1 MSSKLPPLEP
11 FRKPPPE
18 GVFELGLCM
27 AGAISAGAYT
37 AGVLDYLIEA
47 LDAFAAERADRQAKG
62 QAPLHEVR
70 LLALGGASAGGICSA
85 IASMFLDKRFPPV
98 RPETPAAARRDNP
111 LWRAWVEDVD
121 IRKLLG
127 SRDAQPGRKLPSLLD
142 CTVLED
148 IVDTLLDARPGMAT
162 AERPWLADPL
172 RSILTLS
179 NLRGVPYGLRFGN
192 QNTFRL
198 WMSSHA
204 DYVRYAVALDKD
216 TGAAAGDPRGQGE
229 TPLLRDLPR
238 GAARDGFKGIVLGTS
253 AFPLALAPRVLTR
266 DVGDYAMRAAET
278 ATSGLKDLPTDQP
291 PPGWVALT
299 QPDFAPDPTPDP
311 YRALCVDGGAM
322 NNQPLDLVRQALAGW
337 AGQNPREP
345 SLASRATILIEPF
358 VNKGALGPMATGGLL
373 DTILPLFNALVANS
387 RFMPEDLA
395 LAAAENV
402 ASRFMIAP
410 SRGRDWQGEGA
421 IASGYLGGFLGF
433 FEQAYREHDFFL
445 GRRNARAF
453 LQWIFLLP
461 EDNELFAASRW
472 SEADK
477 RDRVVVDSEN
487 PNPGP
492 RRLPIIPLCGELRT
506 REEPLPVWPA
516 GRFNPDSIRD
526 AMKSRTQLALPDLRR
541 SLIEALPGTTRWA
554 GLVDWLISFA
564 DPVLTHRTVD
574 AAMKKVAA
582 EVAALDSHRGA

>member
-1 MSSKLPPLEP
+1 M
-11 FRKPPPE
+11 
-18 GVFELGLCM
+18 
-27 AGAISAGAYT
+27 
-37 AGVLDYLIEA
+37 
-47 LDAFAAERADRQAKG
+47 
-62 QAPLHEVR
+62 
-70 LLALGGASAGGICSA
+70 
-85 IASMFLDKRFPPV
+85 
-98 RPETPAAARRDNP
+98 
-111 LWRAWVEDVD
+111 
-121 IRKLLG
+121 
-127 SRDAQPGRKLPSLLD
+127 
-142 CTVLED
+142 
-148 IVDTLLDARPGMAT
+148 
-162 AERPWLADPL
+162 
-172 RSILTLS
+172 
-179 NLRGVPYGLRFGN
+179 
-192 QNTFRL
+192 
-198 WMSSHA
+198 
-204 DYVRYAVALDKD
+204 
-216 TGAAAGDPRGQGE
+216 
-229 TPLLRDLPR
+229 
-238 GAARDGFKGIVLGTS
+238 
-253 AFPLALAPRVLTR
+253 LTR

-311 YRALCVDGGAM
+311 YRALRVDGGAM